1 MENKSSK
8 RNNQSGASDRIAFKP
23 HKRVSLTEGVP
34 MLEFGPDA
42 NLREVERCLQIL
54 VVVKFG
60 TRLDIFEK
68 MEYPKSSMPKYSKER
83 YKIQMTQATRS

>member
-8 RNNQSGASDRIAFKP
+8 KSHHSGASDRNAFKP
-23 HKRVSLTEGVP
+23 HKRVSLTDGVP

-60 TRLDIFEK
+60 TKLDFFEK
-68 MEYPKSSMPKYSKER
+68 NGIS
-83 YKIQMTQATRS
+83 